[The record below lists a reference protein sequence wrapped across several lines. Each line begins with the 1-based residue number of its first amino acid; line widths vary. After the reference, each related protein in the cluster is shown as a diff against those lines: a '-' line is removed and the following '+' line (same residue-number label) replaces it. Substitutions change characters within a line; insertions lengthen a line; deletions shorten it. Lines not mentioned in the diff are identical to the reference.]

1 MERSTRNFQP
11 SSSNGNFYALFASPN
26 RYFTENTRWVPL
38 VVARCEIY
46 TGGFVCEVRVLGFSS
61 PVEVPVLV
69 CLPTSLVF
77 HWFVAFIIS
86 DRS

>member
-1 MERSTRNFQP
+1 MPQ
-11 SSSNGNFYALFASPN
+11 
-26 RYFTENTRWVPL
+26 VI
-38 VVARCEIY
+38 ARCEIY
-46 TGGFVCEVRVLGFSS
+46 TGGFVYEVKVLGFFS

-77 HWFVAFIIS
+77 HWFVAFILS

>member
-1 MERSTRNFQP
+1 M
-11 SSSNGNFYALFASPN
+11 
-26 RYFTENTRWVPL
+26 PL
-38 VVARCEIY
+38 VIARCEIY
-46 TGGFVCEVRVLGFSS
+46 TGGFVCEVKVFGFFS

-77 HWFVAFIIS
+77 HWFVAFILS

>member
-1 MERSTRNFQP
+1 MEISRQYLLLRADILQKNS
-11 SSSNGNFYALFASPN
+11 
-26 RYFTENTRWVPL
+26 RWVPL
-38 VVARCEIY
+38 VIARCEIY
-46 TGGFVCEVRVLGFSS
+46 TGGFVCEVRVLGFVS

-77 HWFVAFIIS
+77 HWFVAFILS